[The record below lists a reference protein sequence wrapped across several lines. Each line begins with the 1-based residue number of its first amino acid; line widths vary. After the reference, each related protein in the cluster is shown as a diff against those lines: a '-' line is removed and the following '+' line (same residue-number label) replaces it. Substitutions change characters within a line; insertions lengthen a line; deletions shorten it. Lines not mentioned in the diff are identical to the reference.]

1 MSASAAEPD
10 NLGVENGKLAKC
22 PSSPNCVSTQADDEE
37 HGMAA
42 VKYNTTSAAA
52 METIESVIEEN
63 FPRAKQVHTR
73 EHYLH
78 YEFTSFLFRFVDD
91 VEFLIDDTNKQ
102 IHFRSASRVGY
113 SDLGANRKR
122 MAKISRLLTSR
133 FHSETSE

>member
-10 NLGVENGKLAKC
+10 NLGVQNGKLAKC

-37 HGMAA
+37 HAMAA

-52 METIESVIEEN
+52 METIEAVIEEN
-63 FPRAKQVHTR
+63 FPRAKQVDSR